1 MNINITSAKVFTP
14 AQLAASPALTAKTQV
29 NLTQAADG
37 LQSLGTTGALTQGAK
52 DIRVELADRTV
63 VNLKFNVTAD
73 GATREDFLAALKQ
86 AVSEMSAA
94 DLSPSQLKVK
104 KGLADTY
111 RVLSGA
117 PGIQLQNEDAL
128 AHKMQSLDQRFQRL
142 MGAQNALSTSTTQ
155 DHRLK
160 VVQGAKIK
168 HSQGTD
174 GVPFSEQRQHSLVKR
189 FPQLAQHSLI
199 KNYGLL
205 MAKNQQLLSAQDG
218 LRLAHPRSTTYL
230 RDGHDAVDGL
240 FREVMG
246 KANLP
251 QLVLPDQRF
260 LVNADIL
267 EKLEILLGPAN
278 NNQSLYHK
286 LLENPPTI
294 EDVGSGL
301 KVLNVR
307 FRAGNLAEQDAFM
320 GETNKLDALKHI
332 LNTIG
337 ATPSTYIAE
346 AFMQPALAP
355 LASNPALNNDAK
367 VDDILASPA
376 MAELGKLAEQH
387 TGMGAMASAS
397 HNLIQGLFGRIP
409 QNQNGNPLID
419 NALQQ
424 IEKLVEVMV
433 ASGEQP
439 ENFSKAFNFLIEELQ
454 IVLAEAKPYTPE
466 HFEGG
471 LSMVRYERLPVLADV
486 PPEGITVGY
495 ASSGMDALSTAFA
508 AAKSMHGA
516 QVDQVIQ
523 GGDNL
528 NYFEVPELLKG
539 GQLGNANEPIITAA
553 LNPSTPQA
561 SVNIQ
566 ELAAKV
572 NRRIEDH
579 NPTTLILDVTI
590 ESDKT
595 KLNDLMTALK
605 PKIDDGSLNV
615 ILCKSYQKYGSLGSA
630 KIMAGSIT
638 MINNGDAKF
647 NDAKQFMTDSCDRL
661 GNLAVD
667 GTGKM
672 IKGESQFLTHLIRC
686 THPDEIELIKD
697 AAHKAQFIDRFVWPP
712 SSDRPLDSSVA
723 SLPFVVRSDA
733 VGTSAAGRLKVVGI
747 EERDSFS
754 FLNTSFLKIS
764 PPGSPVFL
772 RLNPGHES
780 PTRMVEQFFAVGHLS
795 SQQEGYPN
803 LVTPALISKKLSMID
818 LLAMGDVQP
827 HIQALNGVA
836 AHTLQTANA
845 ANIIAALLPVVP
857 TVELNKFIHLYV
869 ESRGALGPAA
879 NRPLPDAIVETALR
893 DLRGGKTELMNKVD
907 FLALP
912 NAADHLQAL
921 AALQVDVLTGGDTA
935 AIILAANAGANPA
948 RSEFIRSFV
957 AVRGAEALT
966 PAQVYAKTALE
977 LRKEPVLR
985 LNQLDLL
992 AIPGR
997 AQHLVALANVQQDT
1011 LETGSVA
1018 EILAALATPSD
1029 QMVTFVHKFVEVR
1042 GVQAATPQQ
1051 IVAQALL
1058 DINTVHPDFCNRANF
1073 LSFANP
1079 MPQIEALAHLNDM
1092 ALLTTGSSVEIGQR
1106 IVENTQTRMAF
1117 LALPEQAQ
1125 RLLDL
1130 GAVPEATLKTG
1141 SVQQIEQALGAPVA
1155 VIPDVLHTFITQFVA
1170 VRGDREKTPQEV
1182 IAECNHQVQAVYPGT
1197 QIVSGNPIPADL
1209 VVNADL
1215 TSFVT
1220 LFTTARGAKQENP
1233 MKILQDSKMLFRAD
1247 QVMPKAEFL
1256 DNLCQYQS
1264 SMKASL
1270 VHLLRTTGNLATAPA
1285 KAAVQTAYEKIIAQ
1299 DFRGDGPDSESISPQ
1314 TRATI
1319 MKDWA
1324 SFALPA
1330 LQPTVVLGYQN
1341 RFNNTYEL
1349 LQMHVDDMPAYQR
1362 LNALESMDNRVF
1374 ATPHPGGTGA
1384 PLADQQKLV
1393 KVLIEGAQA
1402 HEVFG
1407 LLQDLM
1413 LKDPAQP
1420 DKTQALLTAI
1430 RDLGADLPNGGGLLE
1445 GPAVSVPGLTAKAQL
1460 LLDPHAQTHLDS
1472 IAAQIADPL
1481 IALSAANL
1489 TQDTADV
1496 IIGAMQAPSN
1506 ELQTFVRNF
1515 VAARNGQRTSLDE
1528 IRLST
1533 SPQVAAHNQRLNP
1546 VDAQILKRGDANAI
1560 IAALGMPAPGPELTA
1575 YIQTYVS
1582 VRDSFDYGALITQQ
1596 LQGLPNAQTH
1606 LDRLAQLPAW
1616 NPATNVQTADQI
1628 IAALTPPAP
1637 LPPLPPLPAPSAE
1650 LQNFVRDYVRIRNQ
1664 TIESP
1669 ADLRQHLLT
1678 Y

>member
-286 LLENPPTI
+286 LFENPPTI

-516 QVDQVIQ
+516 QVNQVIQ

-697 AAHKAQFIDRFVWPP
+697 AAQKAQFIDRFVWPP

-795 SQQEGYPN
+795 SQEGGYPN

-836 AHTLQTANA
+836 AHTLQTGTA
-845 ANIIAALLPVVP
+845 AQIEAALGVLGPAP
-857 TVELNKFIHLYV
+857 GPELCKFIDVYV
-869 ESRGALGPAA
+869 GSRGSLGPAA

-912 NAADHLQAL
+912 NAGDHLQAL
-921 AALQVDVLTGGDTA
+921 VGLQNQTLTAGSADD
-935 AIILAANAGANPA
+935 IILAANAGANPA
-948 RSEFIRSFV
+948 FSDFIRSFV

-985 LNQLDLL
+985 LNQVDLL

-997 AQHLVALANVQQDT
+997 TQHLVALANVQQDL
-1011 LETGSVA
+1011 LEAGSVA
-1018 EILAALATPSD
+1018 QILAALDPPPSD
-1029 QMVTFVHKFVEVR
+1029 QMVTFVHKFVEIR
-1042 GVQAATPQQ
+1042 GGAQATPQQ
-1051 IVAQALL
+1051 IVDQALL
-1058 DINTVHPDFCNRANF
+1058 DINTVHPDFCHRANF

-1092 ALLTTGSSVEIGQR
+1092 ALLTTGSAVEIGQR

-1130 GAVPEATLKTG
+1130 GPVPEDTLKTG

-1197 QIVSGNPIPADL
+1197 QIVSGNPIPDPL

-1233 MKILQDSKMLFRAD
+1233 MKILQDSKMLFRGD

-1256 DNLCQYQS
+1256 DNLRQYQS

-1330 LQPTVVLGYQN
+1330 LQPTVLEYQR
-1341 RFNNTYEL
+1341 RFDKTHEL

-1407 LLQDLM
+1407 LLQDLI

-1445 GPAVSVPGLTAKAQL
+1445 GPVVSVPGLTAKAQL
-1460 LLDPHAQTHLDS
+1460 LLDPHAQTHLGS
-1472 IAAQIADPL
+1472 IAAQLENLLANPL
-1481 IALSAANL
+1481 ITLSEENL
-1489 TQDTADV
+1489 NQGTADV
-1496 IIGAMQAPSN
+1496 IIGAMDAPSD
-1506 ELQTFVRNF
+1506 ELQAFVRNY
-1515 VAARNGQRTSLDE
+1515 VTARDAQHTSLDE

-1533 SPQVAAHNQRLNP
+1533 FPQAATHIQNVSN
-1546 VDAQILKRGDANAI
+1546 VDVQILKRGNADAI
-1560 IAALGMPAPGPELTA
+1560 VAALGMPLPVPDPTTF
-1575 YIQTYVS
+1575 IQTYVR
-1582 VRDSFDYGALITQQ
+1582 VRDSFDYTDLINQQ
-1596 LQGLPNAQTH
+1596 LQGLPDAQNHLQSLNLLPNWNLATNAQT
-1606 LDRLAQLPAW
+1606 
-1616 NPATNVQTADQI
+1616 ADNI
-1628 IAALTPPAP
+1628 IAALGNA
-1637 LPPLPPLPAPSAE
+1637 PAPSAE
-1650 LQNFVRDYVRIRNQ
+1650 LQNFVRDYVQIRNQ

>member
-286 LLENPPTI
+286 LFENPPTI

-466 HFEGG
+466 HFESG

-579 NPTTLILDVTI
+579 NPITLILDVTI

-697 AAHKAQFIDRFVWPP
+697 AAQKAQFIDRFVWPP

-795 SQQEGYPN
+795 SQEGGYPN

-827 HIQALNGVA
+827 HILALNGVA
-836 AHTLQTANA
+836 AHTLQTGTA
-845 ANIIAALLPVVP
+845 AQIEAALGVLGPAP
-857 TVELNKFIHLYV
+857 GPELCKFIDVYV
-869 ESRGALGPAA
+869 GSRGSLGPAA

-912 NAADHLQAL
+912 NAVDHLQAL
-921 AALQVDVLTGGDTA
+921 AALQADVLTGGDTA

-948 RSEFIRSFV
+948 FSDFIRSFV

-985 LNQLDLL
+985 LNQVDLL

-997 AQHLVALANVQQDT
+997 TQHLVALANVQQDL
-1011 LETGSVA
+1011 LEAGSVA
-1018 EILAALATPSD
+1018 QILAALDPPPSD
-1029 QMVTFVHKFVEVR
+1029 QMVTFVHKFVEIR
-1042 GVQAATPQQ
+1042 GGAQATPQQ
-1051 IVAQALL
+1051 IVDQALL
-1058 DINTVHPDFCNRANF
+1058 DINTVHPDFCHRANF

-1092 ALLTTGSSVEIGQR
+1092 ALLTTGSAVEIGQR

-1130 GAVPEATLKTG
+1130 GPVPEDTLKTG

-1197 QIVSGNPIPADL
+1197 QIVSGNPIPDPL

-1233 MKILQDSKMLFRAD
+1233 MKILQDSKMLFRGD

-1256 DNLCQYQS
+1256 DNLRQYQS

-1330 LQPTVVLGYQN
+1330 LQPTVLGYQS
-1341 RFNNTYEL
+1341 RFDKTHEL

-1407 LLQDLM
+1407 LLQDLI

-1430 RDLGADLPNGGGLLE
+1430 RDLAADLPNGGGLLE
-1445 GPAVSVPGLTAKAQL
+1445 GPVVSVPGLTAKAQL
-1460 LLDPHAQTHLDS
+1460 LLDPHAQTHLGS
-1472 IAAQIADPL
+1472 IAAQLENLLANPL
-1481 IALSAANL
+1481 ITLSEENL
-1489 TQDTADV
+1489 NQGTADV
-1496 IIGAMQAPSN
+1496 IIGAMDAPSD
-1506 ELQTFVRNF
+1506 ELQAFVRNY
-1515 VAARNGQRTSLDE
+1515 VTARDAQHTSLDE

-1533 SPQVAAHNQRLNP
+1533 FPQAATHIQNVSN
-1546 VDAQILKRGDANAI
+1546 VDVQILKRGNADAI
-1560 IAALGMPAPGPELTA
+1560 VAALGMPLPVPDPTTF
-1575 YIQTYVS
+1575 IQTYVR
-1582 VRDSFDYGALITQQ
+1582 VRDSFDYTDLINQQ
-1596 LQGLPNAQTH
+1596 LQGLPDAQNHLQSLNLLPNWNLATNAQT
-1606 LDRLAQLPAW
+1606 
-1616 NPATNVQTADQI
+1616 ADNI
-1628 IAALTPPAP
+1628 IAALGNA
-1637 LPPLPPLPAPSAE
+1637 PAPSAE
-1650 LQNFVRDYVRIRNQ
+1650 LQNFVRDYVQIRNQ